1 MLGILEGEE
10 EMVKRSVARP
20 RRISPLSDLVEY
32 YLHSDRFL
40 SLGAKSQKE
49 YETHLNNVCA
59 TRINHLGKNIGAIQ
73 LKHLKLSHIR
83 EGYDAWLVRGIRT
96 ANYRVAALSAALSYG
111 VECDLID
118 YNPTRGLRKKST
130 KPRRVRWERSQVI
143 QFLDTAYSDFR
154 WRSIGLIVHMS
165 YEWAQRVGDM
175 RLLTWSSL
183 DLEAQRVDLT
193 QSKRNAEVHLPI
205 PDDLLAM
212 LKQQQEDFG
221 FQEYVA
227 PKTKPVAGGYS
238 PYPIDQID
246 DALNEV
252 KREAG
257 LPRHLTAMDLRR
269 TAITEM
275 AEAGVDAIGIRQV
288 SGHASLASVTPYL
301 VNTFKGASAALAK
314 RNANAK
320 D

>member
-1 MLGILEGEE
+1 
-10 EMVKRSVARP
+10 MVKRNAVRP
-20 RRISPLSDLVEY
+20 KRNSPLSDLVEY
-32 YLHSDRFL
+32 YLYSDRFL

-49 YETHLNNVCA
+49 YETHLHNACA
-59 TRINHLGKNIGAIQ
+59 TRISHLGKTLGAIQ
-73 LKHLKLSHIR
+73 IKNLKLSHIR
-83 EGYDAWLVRGIRT
+83 EAYDTWLIHGIRT
-96 ANYRVAALSAALSYG
+96 ANYRVAALSVALSYG
-111 VECDLID
+111 VECDLVE

-130 KPRRVRWERSQVI
+130 KPRRVRWDRNQVK
-143 QFLDTAYSDFR
+143 QFLDVAYSDFK

-175 RLLTWSSL
+175 RLLKWSSL
-183 DLEAQRVDLT
+183 DLTAQRVDLT

-205 PDDLLAM
+205 TNDLTQM
-212 LKQQQEDFG
+212 IRQQQQDFG

-227 PKTKPVAGGYS
+227 PKTKPVAGSYV

-246 DALNEV
+246 DAINEV
-252 KREAG
+252 KLEAG
-257 LPRHLTAMDLRR
+257 LPKHLTAMDLRR

-301 VNTFKGASAALAK
+301 VNTFSGASAALAK
-314 RNANAK
+314 RRG
-320 D
+320 DE

>member
-1 MLGILEGEE
+1 MPQ
-10 EMVKRSVARP
+10 RVARP
-20 RRISPLSDLVEY
+20 KRISPLTDLVDY

-40 SLGAKSQKE
+40 SLSANSQKE
-49 YETHLNNVCA
+49 YETHLRNACA
-59 TRINHLGKNIGAIQ
+59 TRIDHLGKNLGAIQ
-73 LKHLKLSHIR
+73 TKNLKLSHIR
-83 EGYDAWLVRGIRT
+83 EAYDSWLVRGIRT

-111 VECDLID
+111 VECDLLD
-118 YNPTRGLRKKST
+118 YNPTRGLRKKTT
-130 KPRRVRWERSQVI
+130 KPRRVRWERSQVKL
-143 QFLDTAYSDFR
+143 FLDTAYSDWR

-175 RLLTWSSL
+175 RLLRWTSL
-183 DLEAQRVDLT
+183 DLEAQRIDLT

-205 PDDLLAM
+205 TDDLAAM

-227 PKTKPVAGGYS
+227 PKTKPVAGSYM
-238 PYPIDQID
+238 PYPIDQVD
-246 DALNEV
+246 DAINEV
-252 KREAG
+252 KLAAG
-257 LPRHLTAMDLRR
+257 LPKHLTAMDLRR

-301 VNTFKGASAALAK
+301 VNTFSGASAALAK
-314 RNANAK
+314 RRG
-320 D
+320 DDS

>member
-1 MLGILEGEE
+1 MLGILESEE
-10 EMVKRSVARP
+10 EMVKQRVARP
-20 RRISPLSDLVEY
+20 KRISPLSDLVEY

-49 YETHLNNVCA
+49 YETHLRNVCA
-59 TRINHLGKNIGAIQ
+59 TRINHLGKNLGAIQ
-73 LKHLKLSHIR
+73 LKNLKLSHIR

-143 QFLDTAYSDFR
+143 TFLDTAYSDFR
-154 WRSIGLIVHMS
+154 WRSIGLIVHMA

-175 RLLTWSSL
+175 RLLTWDSL

-205 PDDLLAM
+205 PDDLTAM
-212 LKQQQEDFG
+212 LKQQQQDFG
-221 FQEYVA
+221 FQKYVA
-227 PKTKPVAGGYS
+227 PKTKPVAGSYS

-252 KREAG
+252 KLAAG

-314 RNANAK
+314 RRGEG
-320 D
+320 

>member
-1 MLGILEGEE
+1 
-10 EMVKRSVARP
+10 MVKQRVARP
-20 RRISPLSDLVEY
+20 KRNSPLTDLVEY

-40 SLGAKSQKE
+40 SLGAKSQKA
-49 YETHLNNVCA
+49 YETHLHNACA
-59 TRINHLGKNIGAIQ
+59 TRIDHLNKKLGAIQ
-73 LKHLKLSHIR
+73 IKNLKLSHIR
-83 EGYDAWLVRGIRT
+83 EAYDTWLIHGVRT
-96 ANYRVAALSAALSYG
+96 ANYMVAALSVALSYG
-111 VECDLID
+111 VECDLVD
-118 YNPTRGLRKKST
+118 YNPTRGLRKKAT
-130 KPRRVRWERSQVI
+130 KPRRVRWEPSQVKL
-143 QFLDTAYSDFR
+143 FLDTAYSDFK

-175 RLLTWSSL
+175 RLLQWSSL
-183 DLEAQRVDLT
+183 DLEAQRIDLT

-205 PDDLLAM
+205 TDDLTAM

-227 PKTKPVAGGYS
+227 PKTKPVAGSYV
-238 PYPIDQID
+238 PYAIDHID
-246 DALNEV
+246 DAINEV

-257 LPRHLTAMDLRR
+257 LPKHITAMDLRR

-301 VNTFKGASAALAK
+301 VNTFSGASAALAK
-314 RNANAK
+314 RKANAE

>member
-1 MLGILEGEE
+1 
-10 EMVKRSVARP
+10 MVKQRVARP
-20 RRISPLSDLVEY
+20 KRNSPLTDLVEY
-32 YLHSDRFL
+32 YLYSDRFL

-49 YETHLNNVCA
+49 YETHLHNACA
-59 TRINHLGKNIGAIQ
+59 TRIDHLGKTLGAIQ
-73 LKHLKLSHIR
+73 IKNLKLSHIR
-83 EGYDAWLVRGIRT
+83 EAYDTWLINGIRT
-96 ANYRVAALSAALSYG
+96 ANYRAAALSVALSYG
-111 VECDLID
+111 VECDLIG
-118 YNPTRGLRKKST
+118 YNSTRGLRKKAT
-130 KPRRVRWERSQVI
+130 KPRRVRWEPSQVKL
-143 QFLDTAYSDFR
+143 FLDTAYSDFR

-175 RLLTWSSL
+175 RLLKWSSL
-183 DLEAQRVDLT
+183 DLEAQRIDLT

-205 PDDLLAM
+205 TDDLTAM

-227 PKTKPVAGGYS
+227 PKTKPVAGSYV
-238 PYPIDQID
+238 PYAIDHID
-246 DALNEV
+246 DAINEV

-257 LPRHLTAMDLRR
+257 LPKHITAMDLRR

-301 VNTFKGASAALAK
+301 VNTFSGASAALAK
-314 RNANAK
+314 RKANAE

>member
-20 RRISPLSDLVEY
+20 RRISPLSELVEY

-49 YETHLNNVCA
+49 YERHLRNVCA
-59 TRINHLGKNIGAIQ
+59 TYIKHLGKYLGNIQ
-73 LKHLKLSHIR
+73 LKNLKLSHIR
-83 EGYDAWLVRGIRT
+83 EGYDAWLVRGTRT

-130 KPRRVRWERSQVI
+130 KPRRVRWERSQVV

-257 LPRHLTAMDLRR
+257 LPKHLTAMDLRR

-314 RNANAK
+314 RNGGK
-320 D
+320 

>member
-1 MLGILEGEE
+1 
-10 EMVKRSVARP
+10 MVKQRVARP

-32 YLHSDRFL
+32 YLYSDRFL
-40 SLGAKSQKE
+40 SLGSKSQKE
-49 YETHLNNVCA
+49 YETHLRKACT
-59 TRINHLGKNIGAIQ
+59 TRINHLGKNLGAIQ
-73 LKHLKLSHIR
+73 LKNLKLSHIR
-83 EGYDAWLVRGIRT
+83 EGYDAWLISGIRS

-130 KPRRVRWERSQVI
+130 KPRRVRWERSQVK
-143 QFLDTAYSDFR
+143 QFLDVAYSDIR
-154 WRSIGLIVHMS
+154 WRSIGLIVHMA

-175 RLLTWSSL
+175 RLLTWDSL

-205 PDDLLAM
+205 TDDLTRM
-212 LKQQQEDFG
+212 LKQQQDDFG

-257 LPRHLTAMDLRR
+257 LPKHLTAMDLRR

-301 VNTFKGASAALAK
+301 VNTFSGASAALAK
-314 RNANAK
+314 RKANAE

>member
-1 MLGILEGEE
+1 MGILESEE
-10 EMVKRSVARP
+10 TMVKHRVARP
-20 RRISPLSDLVEY
+20 RRNSPLSDLVDY

-49 YETHLNNVCA
+49 YETHLRNVCA
-59 TRINHLGKNIGAIQ
+59 TRIHHLGKTLGAVQI
-73 LKHLKLSHIR
+73 KNVKLSHIR
-83 EGYDAWLVRGIRT
+83 EAYDAWLVHGIRT
-96 ANYRVAALSAALSYG
+96 ANYRAAALSVALSYG
-111 VECDLID
+111 VECDLVD
-118 YNPTRGLRKKST
+118 YNPVAGLRKKTT
-130 KPRRVRWERSQVI
+130 KPRRVRWDRSQVK
-143 QFLDTAYSDFR
+143 QFLDTAYSDFK

-175 RLLTWSSL
+175 RLLQWASL
-183 DLEAQRVDLT
+183 DLDAQRIDLT

-205 PDDLLAM
+205 TDDLTAM

-227 PKTKPVAGGYS
+227 PKTKPVAGSYV
-238 PYPIDQID
+238 PYAIDQID
-246 DALNEV
+246 DAINEV
-252 KREAG
+252 KLAAG
-257 LPRHLTAMDLRR
+257 LPKHLTAMDLRR

-314 RNANAK
+314 RRGE